1 MSLVKGTLQISL
13 KVSPMYMY
21 FATQNKALIELV
33 CQPNKPFFYRVFA
46 QKEAELVRHM
56 EEEKQGVEEEKM
68 KVAKMKEDL
77 EKERLRRAMGV
88 NIQKFSI
95 RGFNAFL
102 ANVFSFSFCLELVRT
117 TNQSGWI

>member
-1 MSLVKGTLQISL
+1 MIGLVYQL
-13 KVSPMYMY
+13 
-21 FATQNKALIELV
+21 
-33 CQPNKPFFYRVFA
+33 NKPYFYRVFA

-77 EKERLRRAMGV
+77 EKERLRRVMGV
-88 NIQKFSI
+88 NVHLFSI
-95 RGFNAFL
+95 KGFNAFM

>member
-1 MSLVKGTLQISL
+1 M
-13 KVSPMYMY
+13 
-21 FATQNKALIELV
+21 
-33 CQPNKPFFYRVFA
+33 FA

-56 EEEKQGVEEEKM
+56 EEKKQEVEEEKI

-77 EKERLRRAMGV
+77 EKERLRRVMGV

-102 ANVFSFSFCLELVRT
+102 ANVFSFSFCLELVRIA
-117 TNQSGWI
+117 NQPGWI